1 VKPKSTKQRFRQVC
15 GPTAGRTQQDWMRMG
30 AAKSCR
36 SSRRGPHRHI
46 STVVS
51 TGTAARVYLVRH
63 KGTRITPLWGR
74 AELPTEGSEG
84 WVLDALTLMGA
95 LVGRGLPLR
104 CGAQTMQP
112 APTAKA
118 QCDGTVWQSRPR
130 RSGVR
135 GCNSA
140 AHWTACVHSGTM
152 CRLKRKV
159 LRPIAAVQPCAAARL
174 WPCGAVHDR
183 CRVPQCAPVW
193 SAPSSI

>member
-1 VKPKSTKQRFRQVC
+1 VKPKSINQRAHS
-15 GPTAGRTQQDWMRMG
+15 GTGATGLDANGRSEELPIEPPWATQ
-30 AAKSCR
+30 A
-36 SSRRGPHRHI
+36 HI
-46 STVVS
+46 DSVS

-183 CRVPQCAPVW
+183 CCVPQCAI
-193 SAPSSI
+193 AE